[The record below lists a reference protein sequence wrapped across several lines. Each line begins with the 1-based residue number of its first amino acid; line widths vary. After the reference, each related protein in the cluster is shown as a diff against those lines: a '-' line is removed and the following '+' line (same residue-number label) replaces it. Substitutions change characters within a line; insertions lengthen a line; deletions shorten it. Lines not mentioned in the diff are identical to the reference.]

1 MWAEI
6 NFRLLCSSALPSKD
20 LHYVAEDKGELVLAA
35 VAKKKAN
42 EIDAEAQT
50 SAPGERIILVSWDTI
65 KRKIIL
71 SWCDNV
77 YECTWSPSDTHN
89 NVNNVCL
96 KAHLSPCRHA
106 HCDIKIIFFGLNK
119 AGDTDEGKK
128 VLPLNRGD

>member
-65 KRKIIL
+65 KRKINL
-71 SWCDNV
+71 
-77 YECTWSPSDTHN
+77 
-89 NVNNVCL
+89 L
-96 KAHLSPCRHA
+96 
-106 HCDIKIIFFGLNK
+106 
-119 AGDTDEGKK
+119 
-128 VLPLNRGD
+128 